1 LVRRAD
7 LLQVRGLGGMFAYML
22 EQIGVDR
29 VTRLAAEEPTALHR
43 RLVEFNTRERLTRR
57 APSWRRLQ
65 TGCIERERCR
75 NVSKAPP
82 RALQ

>member
-1 LVRRAD
+1 
-7 LLQVRGLGGMFAYML
+7 MFAYML

-57 APSWRRLQ
+57 TPKLEEVADWVHR
-65 TGCIERERCR
+65 
-75 NVSKAPP
+75 A
-82 RALQ
+82 RALPERIQGPTEGSPVADGPEA